1 MQPTNHTA
9 RVAAALYLLM
19 GIPAVF
25 TLIYVPRVLMVRGDA
40 AATASH
46 IRASEML
53 FRAGMVAHILS
64 GIAFIFCVMALHR
77 LLNEVSK
84 TQASLM
90 VNLVLVSA
98 TIEFVNVLNNIA
110 ALTLFRGGSLLGTFD
125 QHQLDELGTLF
136 LGLHRQGLV
145 VNEMFWGLWLFPFGI
160 LVYRS
165 RFLPRPLGLWL
176 VLNGLAYVAM
186 SLAGL
191 LFPQYERV
199 VSIVVLPA
207 LLGEIAIVLWL
218 LFKGINS
225 RPLQAGITSPA
236 TG

>member
-1 MQPTNHTA
+1 MQPTNHRA

-19 GIPAVF
+19 GIPGVF

-53 FRAGMVAHILS
+53 FRAGMFAEIFSAV
-64 GIAFIFCVMALHR
+64 AFIFCVRALYR
-77 LLNEVSK
+77 LLRQVSE

-98 TIEFVNVLNNIA
+98 TFEFVNVLNNIA

-125 QHQLDELGTLF
+125 QHQLDELGMLF
-136 LGLHRQGLV
+136 LGLHRQGLM
-145 VNEMFWGLWLFPFGI
+145 VNEIFWGLWLFPFGI
-160 LVYRS
+160 FVYKS

-186 SLAGL
+186 SLTGL

-199 VSIVVLPA
+199 VARVASPA

-218 LFKGINS
+218 LFKGINPHPPPAAIAS
-225 RPLQAGITSPA
+225 TA